1 MIGMALLEIE
11 KVSVFY
17 GEMRVLKDVSLH
29 VEEGEVICVVGAN
42 GAGKSTLINTI
53 SGILKP
59 RSGRIKFGGEEIT
72 HLEPYQIVE
81 KGIIQVPEGRRLF
94 LNMTVEE
101 NLLLGSY
108 TPRSRKK
115 RKENLEKVFDL
126 LPRLAERK
134 KQIARTMSGGEQQM
148 LAIGRAMMADPR
160 LIMFDEP
167 SLGLAP
173 KVVDHVLEIIKSIA
187 AQGVTVLLVEQNV
200 HHALEL
206 STRGYVLENGTIV
219 LSGTAHELL
228 NNPHVKTAY
237 LGL

>member
-1 MIGMALLEIE
+1 MALLKIEEI
-11 KVSVFY
+11 SVFY
-17 GEMRVLKDVSLH
+17 GEMCALRNVSAS
-29 VEEGEVICVVGAN
+29 VEEGEIVSIVGAN

-59 RSGRIKFGGEEIT
+59 KTGTISFNGAEISR
-72 HLEPYQIVE
+72 LEAHQVVE
-81 KGIIQVPEGRRLF
+81 KGVIQVPEGRRLF
-94 LNMTVEE
+94 PNMTVEE

-108 TPRSRKK
+108 SPATRKN
-115 RKENLEKVFDL
+115 RQANLDKVFDL

-148 LAIGRAMMADPR
+148 LAIGRALMSEPK
-160 LIMFDEP
+160 LLMFDEP

-173 KVVDHVLEIIKSIA
+173 KLVTQVLELIQSIA

-200 HHALEL
+200 QNALEL
-206 STRGYVLENGTIV
+206 CHRGYVLENGTV
-219 LSGTAHELL
+219 GLTGPASELL
-228 NNPHVKTAY
+228 NNPHIKKAY

>member
-1 MIGMALLEIE
+1 MALLTIE
-11 KVSVFY
+11 KISVFY
-17 GEMRVLKDVSLH
+17 GEMCALRDVSAS
-29 VEEGEVICVVGAN
+29 VEEGEIVSIVGAN

-59 RSGRIKFGGEEIT
+59 KTGSISFAGEEISR
-72 HLEPYQIVE
+72 LEAHQVVE
-81 KGIIQVPEGRRLF
+81 RGVIQVPEGRRLF
-94 LNMTVEE
+94 PNMSVEE

-108 TPRSRKK
+108 APATRKN
-115 RKENLEKVFDL
+115 RAANLDKVFDL

-148 LAIGRAMMADPR
+148 LAIGRALMSEPK
-160 LIMFDEP
+160 LLMFDEP

-173 KVVDHVLEIIKSIA
+173 KLVTQVLELIQSIA

-200 HHALEL
+200 QNALEL
-206 STRGYVLENGTIV
+206 CHRGYVLENGTV
-219 LSGTAHELL
+219 GLTGPASELL
-228 NNPHVKTAY
+228 NNPHIKKAY

>member
-1 MIGMALLEIE
+1 MALLEIE
-11 KVSVFY
+11 KISVFY
-17 GEMRVLKDVSLH
+17 GEMCVLRDVSLQ
-29 VEEGEVICVVGAN
+29 VERGEVICVVGAN

-53 SGILKP
+53 SGVLKP
-59 RSGRIKFGGEEIT
+59 RSGKIIFNGEEIT

-115 RKENLEKVFDL
+115 RKENLEKIFTL
-126 LPRLAERK
+126 LPRLAERR

-148 LAIGRAMMADPR
+148 LAIGRAMMADPQ

-173 KVVDHVLEIIKSIA
+173 KVVDHVLELIKNIA

-206 STRGYVLENGTIV
+206 STRGYVLENGTVV